1 MENYVVGS
9 FIILLLTKYY
19 WGDRIKKDVSGGVC
33 SMNAGDKKEIQG
45 FGGETRRKDTTLKNQ
60 T

>member
-45 FGGETRRKDTTLKNQ
+45 FGGET
-60 T
+60 